1 MLRDNQMYT
10 GYVLDTNVDF
20 ISKHWVFK
28 YFSMQAVVRALQ
40 DLARD
45 IGSTKFIVEVVNK
58 NCIQYV
64 YKTKEFN
71 LVNKTWEENEW
82 VKH

>member
-1 MLRDNQMYT
+1 MLQDNQIYT

-20 ISKHWVFK
+20 VCKHWVFK
-28 YFSMQAVVRALQ
+28 YFSKQAVIAALKE
-40 DLARD
+40 LAIQ
-45 IGSTKFIVEVVNK
+45 IGSTKFVLEVANK

-64 YKTKEFN
+64 YKTKEFTLIN
-71 LVNKTWEENEW
+71 NTWEESEW

>member
-1 MLRDNQMYT
+1 MYT

-20 ISKHWVFK
+20 VRKHWVFK
-28 YFSMQAVVRALQ
+28 YFSASAVTRALKE
-40 DLARD
+40 LAIE
-45 IGSTKFIVEVVNK
+45 IGSTKFVLEIANK

-64 YKTKEFN
+64 YQTKEFN
-71 LVNKTWEENEW
+71 RVNNIWEESEW